1 MDLYTLDMAT
11 STVNQPLP
19 SRGPNEG
26 RHSQQRLPGIMDVQR
41 IGFRTPPPKSFNEV
55 IRDSSCC

>member
-1 MDLYTLDMAT
+1 MDLCTPGMAT

-19 SRGPNEG
+19 SRGPNER
-26 RHSQQRLPGIMDVQR
+26 RHSQQRLPGSMDVQV

-55 IRDSSCC
+55 IRGCCC